1 MKPFE
6 SNIFTKIMV
15 IIVLLLIPILLL
27 YGYSNKVS
35 VRVVQ
40 NEINTSYD
48 NQMTFFLS
56 QVDAHVEQLAKNTVT
71 LSRDPTVR
79 EYSYLHLLTD
89 WYDSNQTQI
98 TILDKLFLQSVSD
111 NWSPQYVLYNPNSQR
126 FLTTES
132 SGSFDDTK
140 MQNVREGWQ
149 YRVRQADGVSL
160 MEDRREFVWYGVS
173 PVNAYSNPSQADLI
187 IESAFAEINMVKM
200 LDRYKSGGKGDPFF
214 YDPQHGT
221 IESRSANEAVIGK
234 LTRQLEGT
242 DLGTFRSAT
251 MDLGGREYLVKV
263 MQSKM
268 LGWYLVDYVPI
279 DAITDP
285 IISSRN
291 LFYASTALLLVMS
304 LLAAFLLYRHVRVP
318 LRELMIHVQ
327 KIKRGDFSSR
337 IVYKPKNEFVFLIQ
351 RFNEMSDQ
359 MQQLIETVFEEKIR
373 SRDARLKQLQSQ
385 INPHF
390 LYNCLFFI
398 KNMVRIGDEEA
409 VVRMSMS
416 LAEYYRYSTRL
427 DIPDVRLEEEVALV
441 NNYLTIQQLRMKR
454 IRFEID
460 IPANM
465 SGLTMPRLL
474 LQPVVENALIHGI
487 EMQEDGGW
495 IGIRGESDEE
505 EYRIIVED
513 NGTGLDEE
521 QMRSIRDKIG
531 VPMDETTGF
540 GLWNVHQRL
549 GFRFGEGAGLRLSNS
564 DKGGLK
570 VELVWKR
577 EKGFE

>member
-1 MKPFE
+1 
-6 SNIFTKIMV
+6 MV
-15 IIVLLLIPILLL
+15 IVFLLLIPILLL

-40 NEINTSYD
+40 NEINTSYE

-56 QVDAHVEQLAKNTVT
+56 QVDAHVEQLAANTVM

-89 WYDSNQTQI
+89 WYDSNRAHI
-98 TILDKLFLQSVSD
+98 TILDKLYLQSVSD
-111 NWSPQYVLYNPNSQR
+111 SWLPQYVLYNPDSRR
-126 FLTTES
+126 FLTTDLN
-132 SGSFDDTK
+132 GSFDEAK
-140 MQNVREGWQ
+140 LRNVRVGWQ
-149 YRVRQADGVSL
+149 YRVRKADGNTL
-160 MEDRREFVWYGVS
+160 NEERREFAFYAVS
-173 PVNAYSNPSQADLI
+173 PVNAYSNPGQADLI
-187 IESAFAEINMVKM
+187 IESAFAESHLAKM

-214 YDPQHGT
+214 YDSQHGT
-221 IESRSANEAVIGK
+221 IGSRSANEAVIGK
-234 LTRQLEGT
+234 LTRQLAGY
-242 DLGTFRSAT
+242 DPGTFRSGT
-251 MDLGGREYLVKV
+251 MDIDGREYLVKA
-263 MQSKM
+263 MQSKS

-279 DAITDP
+279 DTITDP

-291 LFYASTALLLVMS
+291 LFYASTALLLGMS

-337 IVYKPKNEFVFLIQ
+337 ILYKSKNEFVFLIQ
-351 RFNEMSDQ
+351 RFNEMADQ
-359 MQQLIETVFEEKIR
+359 IQQLIETVFEEKIR

-409 VVRMSMS
+409 VIRMTMS
-416 LAEYYRYSTRL
+416 LAEYFRYSTRL
-427 DIPDVRLEEEVALV
+427 EIPDARLEEEVALV

-465 SGLTMPRLL
+465 FGLTVPRLL
-474 LQPVVENALIHGI
+474 LQPVVENSVVHGI

-495 IGIRGESDEE
+495 IGIRGESDED

-513 NGTGLDEE
+513 NGKGLDEE
-521 QMRSIRDKIG
+521 QLRSLRDKISL
-531 VPMDETTGF
+531 PMDETTGF

-549 GFRFGEGAGLRLSNS
+549 VFRFGEGAGLRLSPS

-570 VELVWKR
+570 VELVWKSGN
-577 EKGFE
+577 GFE